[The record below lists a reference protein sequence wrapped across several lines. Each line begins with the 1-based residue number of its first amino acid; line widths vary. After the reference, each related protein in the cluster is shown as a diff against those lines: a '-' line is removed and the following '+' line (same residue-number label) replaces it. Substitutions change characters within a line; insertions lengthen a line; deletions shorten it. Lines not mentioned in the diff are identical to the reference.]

1 MATMLDIV
9 TRAYRKARIAG
20 SGEVMEAD
28 QASEGNEQLNAMLH
42 EWKLRGVDIEHS
54 DKALS
59 DTFPLGPEF
68 EQGTVLLLAEAVGPE
83 FNMPASFNADDFFRA
98 IQAVYL
104 TIDTVSLDRAVTEVP
119 SKKERDGTLGYQW
132 R

>member
-20 SGEVMEAD
+20 SGENLEAE
-28 QASEGNEQLNAMLH
+28 QANEGNEQLNAMLH
-42 EWKLRGVDIEHS
+42 EWKLRGVDITHT

-83 FNMPASFNADDFFRA
+83 FNAPANFNADDFFRA
-98 IQAVYL
+98 IQAAYL
-104 TIDTVSLDRAVTEVP
+104 AIDAVSFDKAVTELP
-119 SKKERDGTLGYQW
+119 SKLARNKTLGLTG
-132 R
+132 